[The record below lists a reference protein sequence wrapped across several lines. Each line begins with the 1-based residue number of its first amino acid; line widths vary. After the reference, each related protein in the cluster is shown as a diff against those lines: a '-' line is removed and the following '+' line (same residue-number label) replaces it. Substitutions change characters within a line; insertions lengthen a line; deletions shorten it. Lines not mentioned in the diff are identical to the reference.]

1 MNKLILVFAAAL
13 VISCGDN
20 KKEESTDI
28 QIGTPAQKEAP
39 AAETIDDAVATVN
52 ITGNDQ
58 MKYNKNEIRVKA
70 GQKVKLTL
78 KHVGTMEKSVMG
90 HNWALLTQDAD
101 MAAIGQAAAE
111 AADTDY
117 IPASFEDKI
126 IVHTK
131 MLGGGESD
139 TIEFEA
145 PAPGTY
151 TFMCTFPGH
160 YALMQGKFIVE

>member
-1 MNKLILVFAAAL
+1 MKKLVLVFLVAL
-13 VISCGDN
+13 AFSCGDK
-20 KKEESTDI
+20 KKETPVTTTDTKVEKKATAPAEES
-28 QIGTPAQKEAP
+28 KEAVL
-39 AAETIDDAVATVN
+39 TIE
-52 ITGNDQ
+52 GNDQ
-58 MKYNKNEIRVKA
+58 MQFNKKELKVKA

-78 KHVGTMEKSVMG
+78 KHVGKMDIQVMG

-101 MAAIGQAAAE
+101 IATVGNAAAM
-111 AADTDY
+111 AKDNDY
-117 IPASFEDKI
+117 IPADMTDKF

-131 MLGGGESD
+131 MIGGGETT
-139 TIEFEA
+139 TIEFDA